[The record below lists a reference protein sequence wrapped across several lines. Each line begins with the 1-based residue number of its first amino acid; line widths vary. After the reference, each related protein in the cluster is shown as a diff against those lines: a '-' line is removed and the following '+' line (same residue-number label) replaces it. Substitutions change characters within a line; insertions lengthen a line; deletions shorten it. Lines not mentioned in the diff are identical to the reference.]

1 MNQWNPRTFLGQLA
15 EDTRGKFLTLGH
27 PRRYAPDE
35 VLARMGDRTTQ
46 VFVLLS
52 GRVRVTAE
60 NEDGKVALLGI
71 RIEGDLV
78 GELSSLDNEPR
89 SATISAAREPVDTR
103 VIPQAEFRAFLDEH
117 AEVALVIT
125 RSIGAKLRWATRRHI
140 DFHQP
145 VPVRL
150 ARVLYEL
157 AQHYGTRNGNGRRG
171 TITLEPLTQPDLA
184 AFVAAAE
191 PSTQKAFAELRR
203 HALIETGYRSVTIR
217 DIDGLRE
224 FARLSTETGR
234 GVGIADLRA

>member
-1 MNQWNPRTFLGQLA
+1 MTDGTREEFLA
-15 EDTRGKFLTLGH
+15 LGH
-27 PRRYAPDE
+27 PRRYEPDE
-35 VLARMGDRTTQ
+35 VLLRMGDRTTQ

-71 RIEGDLV
+71 RIEGELV
-78 GELSSLDNEPR
+78 GELSSLDDEPR
-89 SATISAAREPVDTR
+89 SATISAAREPVEAR
-103 VIPQAEFRAFLDEH
+103 VIPQAEFRSFIDEH
-117 AEVALVIT
+117 VDAALVIT
-125 RSIGAKLRWATRRHI
+125 RNVSAKLRWATRRRI

-157 AQHYGTRNGNGRRG
+157 AQQYGTNAENGARQD

-217 DIDGLRE
+217 DIIGLRE
-224 FARLSTETGR
+224 FARLTSER
-234 GVGIADLRA
+234 GWGADVADLMG